1 MGERGGHRIGPVVI
15 DMNTRREHE
24 VESIEK
30 HDPPLNDG
38 PAAVDDRRRVAAG
51 VVRMANRR

>member
-1 MGERGGHRIGPVVI
+1 MVI